1 NRFAFVGLYFV
12 AQLLEL
18 FLGLI
23 RERVGVVLDLDCFLR
38 LLVFVGV
45 RFRFAAHLLDFVLT
59 QTARTGDGDFLL
71 RPGAEI
77 FGRHMQDAVGV
88 DVEGHFDLRY
98 AARGWRN
105 SIEME
110 RAEIFIVARKRA
122 LALQHFDF
130 HTRLVVAVSRKD
142 LRFPCWDGG
151 VARNHRRGHATCRFD
166 RERQRRY
173 VEQEHVFDVATEH
186 TALNGRP
193 NRDDFVRI
201 DAFVRFLANQ

>member
-1 NRFAFVGLYFV
+1 ATAPLSGAALFCSRPTTGFRTRLTRAGWRLSLRRRLFVKLGADVLKLALEIVVSALDRVGVVFVDRFTDGGDRVLDRFAFVGRDFV
-12 AQLLEL
+12 AKFFQL

-23 RERVGVVLDLDCFLR
+23 RQRVGVVLDLDRFLR

-45 RFRFAAHLLDFVLT
+45 RFRFAAHLLNFILT

-71 RPGAEI
+71 LAGAEI

-110 RAEIFIVARKRA
+110 RAEIFIVARKRP
-122 LALQHFDF
+122 LAL
-130 HTRLVVAVSRKD
+130 
-142 LRFPCWDGG
+142 
-151 VARNHRRGHATCRFD
+151 
-166 RERQRRY
+166 
-173 VEQEHVFDVATEH
+173 
-186 TALNGRP
+186 
-193 NRDDFVRI
+193 
-201 DAFVRFLANQ
+201 